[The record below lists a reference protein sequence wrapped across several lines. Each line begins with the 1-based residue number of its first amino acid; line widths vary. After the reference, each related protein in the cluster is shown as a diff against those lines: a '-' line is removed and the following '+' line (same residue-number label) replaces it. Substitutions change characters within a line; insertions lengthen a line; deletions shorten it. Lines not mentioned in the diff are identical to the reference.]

1 MIRRMAFEYLDIKPS
16 KASWNIPILYGPIVH
31 GTRSRVGFLPG
42 GGGGGPAVC
51 RASVLCRGSETAGLT
66 FVSHPSSDYL
76 LVMSVPAHQQPDG
89 LTLAALRRESPE
101 TLRYSAVRG
110 PICLLQLPRHLP
122 VWVLETSAQPQSRAL
137 ERIFPVLC
145 LWRKAR
151 SRCHLLLVSRTQ
163 SPEYLLN

>member
-1 MIRRMAFEYLDIKPS
+1 MVP
-16 KASWNIPILYGPIVH
+16 LYTARGAEWVS
-31 GTRSRVGFLPG
+31 SRGEG
-42 GGGGGPAVC
+42 RGGPAVC
-51 RASVLCRGSETAGLT
+51 RASVLCRHSETAGLT

-89 LTLAALRRESPE
+89 LTLAALTRGSPE
-101 TLRYSAVRG
+101 RLQYWAVRG

-145 LWRKAR
+145 LEESQKSVPSA
-151 SRCHLLLVSRTQ
+151 SCFSYAVS
-163 SPEYLLN
+163 